1 MKVTLSL
8 MGRFWAFYLAKE
20 LQSRGCLERL
30 ITSYPVFETVK
41 YGIDRERICSLVI
54 NEILNR
60 GWVKAPAMLKRHYNA
75 QYLVHELFDRRAARN
90 LPPQPELLLGW
101 SSFSL
106 HTLRRAR
113 DLGARTVL
121 QHGSSHIV
129 YQDQILR
136 EEYGRLGLR
145 GHDFAHPKII
155 DKELLEYQEADF
167 ISIPSLYVK
176 ETFLQRGVPA
186 AKLLHVPYGVDL
198 SNFYPVPKVD
208 KTFRV
213 IHCGNLSLR
222 KGVHYL
228 LQAFS
233 ELKLPGAELWLIGKV
248 TDEISPF
255 LKQYASPAVILQ
267 GTFPE
272 RELHKYFSQGSVF
285 CLASIE
291 EGLAMVQP
299 MAMACGLPLIIT
311 TNTGGADL
319 VREGREGFILPIR
332 DVAALK
338 EKILYC
344 YENPEEARCMGEA
357 GRRRVRT
364 GFTWADHS
372 EKMMAHFRRIL
383 AGTTGSG
390 QAGLAMPA
398 ISGKSGETTG

>member
-1 MKVTLSL
+1 MKVTLSV

-20 LQSRGCLERL
+20 LQRHGCLELL

-60 GWVKAPAMLKRHYNA
+60 GWLKAPTLLKRRYNA

-90 LPPQPELLLGW
+90 LPRRTEIWSGW
-101 SSFSL
+101 SSHSL
-106 HTLRRAR
+106 STLRRAKE
-113 DLGARTVL
+113 LGAKTVL

-129 YQDQILR
+129 HQDLILR
-136 EEYGRLGLR
+136 EEYDRLGLK
-145 GHDFAHPKII
+145 GLEFAHPQII
-155 DKELLEYQEADF
+155 EKELLEYQEADF

-198 SNFYPVPKVD
+198 TNFYPIPKVD
-208 KTFRV
+208 ETFRV

-233 ELKLPGAELWLIGKV
+233 ELKLPDAELWLIGKV
-248 TDEISPF
+248 TDELRPF
-255 LKQYASPAVILQ
+255 LKRYASPSVILK

-311 TNTGGADL
+311 TNTGGAEL

-344 YENPEEARCMGEA
+344 YENPEEARGMGETC
-357 GRRRVRT
+357 RERVRT
-364 GFTWADHS
+364 GFTWTDHGD
-372 EKMMAHFRRIL
+372 KIIAHFRRIL
-383 AGTTGSG
+383 AGTIDSG
-390 QAGLAMPA
+390 
-398 ISGKSGETTG
+398 